1 MLFFPWE
8 LQKMYPVDKG
18 IQKIL
23 SAVHQKLCLVTGMS
37 FKVDVL
43 KLNISL
49 FVCFLCH
56 TVPSVFKDGLFM
68 SFTTVLPFSVSFVI
82 LTRSHQGLF
91 QFPQEAVLV
100 FKHAHSC
107 SLSTVSSQLAK
118 TCVLLSFLSVCLCVF
133 RLGSVI
139 QAISCRKSCTKVCV
153 YICVSGGRS
162 RFAPGSLVSLF
173 FIFCFP
179 FFSRH
184 YCFHTDVCWQPGVNS
199 RNAIK
204 KKDKVR
210 NLFATEIWKTR
221 IKFVIALRGEKTS
234 YENKLRTD
242 VFVILD

>member
-1 MLFFPWE
+1 
-8 LQKMYPVDKG
+8 MYPVDKG
-18 IQKIL
+18 IQNIL
-23 SAVHQKLCLVTGMS
+23 SAVHLKLCLVTGMS

-49 FVCFLCH
+49 FGCFLCH

-68 SFTTVLPFSVSFVI
+68 SFTTALPFSVSFVI

-139 QAISCRKSCTKVCV
+139 
-153 YICVSGGRS
+153 
-162 RFAPGSLVSLF
+162 
-173 FIFCFP
+173 
-179 FFSRH
+179 
-184 YCFHTDVCWQPGVNS
+184 
-199 RNAIK
+199 
-204 KKDKVR
+204 
-210 NLFATEIWKTR
+210 
-221 IKFVIALRGEKTS
+221 
-234 YENKLRTD
+234 
-242 VFVILD
+242 